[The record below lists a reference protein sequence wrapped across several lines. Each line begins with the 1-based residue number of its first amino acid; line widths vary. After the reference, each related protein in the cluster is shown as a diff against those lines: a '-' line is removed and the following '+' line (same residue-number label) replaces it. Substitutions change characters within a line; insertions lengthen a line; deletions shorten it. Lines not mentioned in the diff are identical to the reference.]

1 MTKDQFTIVKLT
13 ALGGTLEFY
22 DFTIY
27 ALFAPFISYHFF
39 TNTNQLIG
47 LINTFAVFAL
57 GYLARPLGGIFFGH
71 LGDRLGRKSA
81 FALAVFLMAIA
92 TLLMGCLPS
101 YQSIG
106 MTSPILLIGLRL
118 MQGFSVGGEI
128 PGAAIFTLE
137 HVPEN
142 KQGFSIGIVFMCIT
156 LGNTLGAAV
165 GLLLTT
171 LLDHQQM
178 MDWGW
183 RVPFILGFLLGII
196 SYVIRRNAIETPT
209 FLAMQKEQ
217 QIHRVP
223 ILKLLQSSRKK
234 LVISFLLT
242 AVPASI
248 ISLLLYLPTY
258 LTSVL
263 KMDITHTY
271 WINFMSFLSFAL
283 LTSFFGWISDLV
295 SREKLVTFG
304 ATSLLLVSYVL
315 FYKLS
320 VFGESFI
327 WVFVTGFTL
336 FGAMVNGSYVAL
348 LAKSFPAPLRYS
360 GVGLSYSLG
369 IALFGGIAP
378 LAFTGLIKWFGLV
391 EAPAFYM
398 IACGAITL
406 ASVWLMRRRVS
417 S

>member
-1 MTKDQFTIVKLT
+1 
-13 ALGGTLEFY
+13 
-22 DFTIY
+22 
-27 ALFAPFISYHFF
+27 
-39 TNTNQLIG
+39 
-47 LINTFAVFAL
+47 
-57 GYLARPLGGIFFGH
+57 
-71 LGDRLGRKSA
+71 
-81 FALAVFLMAIA
+81 MAIA

-106 MTSPILLIGLRL
+106 IISPILLIGLRL
-118 MQGFSVGGEI
+118 IQGFSVGGEI

-137 HVPEN
+137 HVPDN
-142 KQGFSIGIVFMCIT
+142 RQGFSIGIVFMCIT
-156 LGNTLGAAV
+156 LGNTLGAGV

-171 LLDHQQM
+171 ILDHQQM

-183 RVPFILGFLLGII
+183 RIPFLLGFLLGII
-196 SYVIRRNAIETPT
+196 SYVIRRRAIETPV

-217 QIHRVP
+217 NIHRTP
-223 ILKLLQSSRKK
+223 ALKLLQTSRKE
-234 LVISFLLT
+234 LIISFLLT

-248 ISLLLYLPTY
+248 ISLLLYLSTY

-263 KMDITHTY
+263 KIDISYTY
-271 WINFMSFLSFAL
+271 WINFMSFLSFAVM
-283 LTSFFGWISDLV
+283 TSFFGWLSDLV
-295 SREKLVTFG
+295 SREKLVALG
-304 ATSLLLVSYVL
+304 AASLLLVSYFL

-327 WVFVTGFTL
+327 WIFVLGFTV

-348 LAKSFPAPLRYS
+348 LAKSFPASLRYS

-391 EAPAFYM
+391 EAPAFYL
-398 IACGAITL
+398 IGCGALTL
-406 ASVWLMRRRVS
+406 ASVGLMRRRVFRECMV
-417 S
+417 